1 MSDHARDL
9 EPLFARYVEEHVLHG
24 RVLAAEEL
32 CGPRLDLIAPLDRLI
47 ERYRSITSLLDTGLD
62 DGLGTTGDH
71 LPPSPSPEQPLPQFA
86 GFQTIERLGAGGMG
100 EVFKLRDLT
109 LDRIVAGKVIRR
121 DPRAPA
127 GVGEFLR
134 EARSMA
140 LFADRRIVR
149 IFEFRPDSDPPV
161 IIMEYVEG
169 FELGRIGPS
178 LEFAQRAR
186 ILIDI
191 CGALEHAHALGLQ
204 HRDLK
209 PSNIMLDA
217 QLAPRILDFGLS
229 SGHPF
234 RGHLKGT
241 LHYVAPEQLDPSQP
255 IDRRTD
261 VYALGVVLYELL
273 CGRPPYAA
281 STDDGVIA
289 AIRTG
294 QPRLPV
300 ELDPRV
306 PEPLQAVAL
315 KAMERDPALR
325 YQSALELGADLQR
338 HLDGRPVHARP
349 SLYASTLGIRVA
361 PHLQQIGEWVG
372 LKLIYAHEAERLH
385 SAYRALDAREDD
397 WIVESRALSYSQIAL
412 YLGAF
417 LLVCGSLFYFA
428 AHRWY
433 DAVNGIVG
441 PLLVLGVPFAGL
453 NAAAQHLYR
462 RDHKAVAVAF
472 FLAAVGLL
480 PLLLIILFHE
490 TGFLVV
496 APDTPGQ
503 LFFDG
508 SISNRQLQ
516 VTSLAAC
523 LWCGAL
529 ALYTRTAALSTVCA
543 VLVFICGI
551 SVLSDLGLRSW
562 LEDGRWD
569 LLALHA
575 LPLVA
580 VYAGLGA
587 LAERQQRPWFA
598 RPAYVAAA
606 LLVIVVLELL
616 ALDGRT
622 FHYLGFSLQSLQSAS
637 VSNPLLLDTLAAM
650 TLNGVGFYA
659 LASALDRHGTELQTT
674 AARLLFTLSPFA
686 ILQPL
691 GYLVRTAEYSPRFDW
706 TYLVLALVIA
716 LLSQTRQRRA
726 FYYAGVLN
734 TGAALYLIADHRGW
748 FDRPLWAIAVIVAGL
763 IVLAAG
769 FAFDRREKRRASTA
783 GTP

>member
-1 MSDHARDL
+1 MSDSDL

-24 RVLAAEEL
+24 RVLAAAEL
-32 CGPRLDLIAPLDRLI
+32 CGPRVELIAPLDRLI
-47 ERYRSITSLLDTGLD
+47 ARYQSITSLLDTDLNTMRDAGP
-62 DGLGTTGDH
+62 GAPGGH
-71 LPPSPSPEQPLPQFA
+71 LAPAQPPDAPLPQFA

-109 LDRIVAGKVIRR
+109 LDRIVAAKVIRR
-121 DPRAPA
+121 DPRAPV
-127 GVGEFLR
+127 GVGDFLR
-134 EARSMA
+134 EARAMA
-140 LFADRRIVR
+140 LFADPRIVR
-149 IFEFRPDSDPPV
+149 IFEFRPESDPPV

-191 CGALEHAHALGLQ
+191 CDALEHAHALGLQ

-229 SGHPF
+229 SGHPY

-281 STDDGVIA
+281 ASDEGVVA
-289 AIRTG
+289 AIRAG
-294 QPRLPV
+294 EPRLPV
-300 ELDPRV
+300 EIDPRV

-325 YQSALELGADLQR
+325 YQSARELGSDLQR
-338 HLDGRPVHARP
+338 YLDGLPVHARP
-349 SLYASTLGIRVA
+349 SVYASTLGMRVG
-361 PHLQQIGEWVG
+361 PHVQQIGEWLR
-372 LKLIYAHEAERLH
+372 LKLIYPHEAERLH

-433 DAVNGIVG
+433 DAVRGVAG
-441 PLLVLGVPFAGL
+441 PLLVLGLPFAGL
-453 NAAAQHLYR
+453 NVAAHHLYR

-523 LWCGAL
+523 LWCGVL

-543 VLVFICGI
+543 VLVFFCGV

-569 LLALHA
+569 LLALNA

-587 LAERQQRPWFA
+587 LTERQQRPWFA
-598 RPAYVAAA
+598 RPAYVAGA

-622 FHYLGFSLQSLQSAS
+622 FYYLGFSLQSLQAAS

-650 TLNGVGFYA
+650 TLNGAGFYA

-691 GYLVRTAEYSPRFDW
+691 GYLVRTAEYSPRYDW
-706 TYLVLALVIA
+706 IYLILALVIA
-716 LLSQTRQRRA
+716 LLSQARQRRA

-763 IVLAAG
+763 TVLAAG
-769 FAFDRREKRRASTA
+769 FVFARKEKRHLS
-783 GTP
+783 